1 MHLLHLTEMRTAP
14 SEAESQ
20 SGEPWV
26 TPEPPRAPGQ
36 AAFAA
41 HSRGW
46 RLFVSPDLL
55 LNQKNV
61 DASRSLLMRTSVLE
75 FCGCEQQKEMLANL
89 RRTKKKQEGG
99 RFSFE
104 KDTGLFTVPRRVLSK
119 TGGSPK
125 HPGRKKTQTLIGVL
139 LLEGVSS
146 TPLKN
151 QSLTGPSLDLVPAA
165 QLGEATG
172 P

>member
-14 SEAESQ
+14 SKAESQ

-26 TPEPPRAPGQ
+26 TPEPPPRAPGQ

-46 RLFVSPDLL
+46 RLLVSPDLL

-75 FCGCEQQKEMLANL
+75 FCGCEQQKEMMANL
-89 RRTKKKQEGG
+89 RRTKKKARGWEV
-99 RFSFE
+99 
-104 KDTGLFTVPRRVLSK
+104 LF
-119 TGGSPK
+119 
-125 HPGRKKTQTLIGVL
+125 
-139 LLEGVSS
+139 
-146 TPLKN
+146 
-151 QSLTGPSLDLVPAA
+151 
-165 QLGEATG
+165 
-172 P
+172 